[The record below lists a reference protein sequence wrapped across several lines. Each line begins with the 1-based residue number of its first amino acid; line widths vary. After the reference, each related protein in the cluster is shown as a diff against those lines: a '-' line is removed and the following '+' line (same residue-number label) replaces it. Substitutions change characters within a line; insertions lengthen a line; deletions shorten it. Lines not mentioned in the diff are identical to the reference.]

1 MGTIIYKKEEIFSMA
16 SISENVRIKFEE
28 LPVELKNYIN
38 KKDVTI
44 NNMTELMKV
53 LEDISNEYELI

>member
-1 MGTIIYKKEEIFSMA
+1 MA